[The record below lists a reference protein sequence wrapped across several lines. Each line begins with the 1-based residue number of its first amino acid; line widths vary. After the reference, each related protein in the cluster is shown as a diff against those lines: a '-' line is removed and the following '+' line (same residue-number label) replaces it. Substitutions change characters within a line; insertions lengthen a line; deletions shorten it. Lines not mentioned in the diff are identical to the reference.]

1 MKFSSKYSIFI
12 FSVFLILVSFNSN
25 SQVNYSVEALT
36 GKGDLIFVG
45 DENKLQSEVFDA
57 FTKMQ
62 KAALK
67 EGVSIQ
73 IVSAYR
79 SFERQNKIWNRK
91 YKAYVSEGI
100 PPEKAIE
107 KIVEYSTLPGTSRHH
122 WGTDI
127 DIVDGSKI
135 QPTHVLT
142 TVHYENE
149 GVFSD
154 LKKWM
159 DKNARKFGFYLVYT
173 NKNTRKGFKYEPWHY
188 SYKKIAKPMLKQ
200 FRNIDFSSFMNS
212 NNLEGFKFI
221 TPQFIKKYTK
231 ENILDINTQLK

>member
-1 MKFSSKYSIFI
+1 MLISSKS
-12 FSVFLILVSFNSN
+12 S

-36 GKGDLIFVG
+36 GNGGLTFVG

-91 YKAYVSEGI
+91 YKAYILQGLS
-100 PPEKAIE
+100 PEKAIE
-107 KIVEYSTLPGTSRHH
+107 KIVGYSTLPGTSRHH

-127 DIVDGSKI
+127 DIVDGLKT
-135 QPTHVLT
+135 QPTNVLRT
-142 TVHYENE
+142 SNYEN
-149 GVFSD
+149 GGLFAD

-159 DKNARKFGFYLVYT
+159 DKNAQKFGFYLVYS
-173 NKNTRKGFKYEPWHY
+173 NKTTRKGFKYEPWHY
-188 SYKKIAKPMLKQ
+188 SYKSIAKPMLKQ
-200 FRNIDFSSFMNS
+200 FISIDFSSSINL

-221 TPQFIKKYTK
+221 TPEFIEKYTK
-231 ENILDINTQLK
+231 ENILDINPQLK